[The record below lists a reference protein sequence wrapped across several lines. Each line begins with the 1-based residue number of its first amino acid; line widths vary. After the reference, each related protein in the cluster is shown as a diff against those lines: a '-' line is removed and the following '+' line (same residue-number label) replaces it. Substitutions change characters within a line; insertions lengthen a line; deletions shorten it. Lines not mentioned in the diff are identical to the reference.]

1 MRGEYFVLF
10 MVTVKINCQ
19 DKKEGDEKLSK
30 NHRLF
35 DTVHREDVDIA
46 GLQGRP
52 KNVDDDDE
60 SVVDEKTVPQP

>member
-1 MRGEYFVLF
+1 M
-10 MVTVKINCQ
+10 
-19 DKKEGDEKLSK
+19 SK